1 MIQRR
6 GSSWWT
12 SSKKGKFDLFAL
24 TETKLKGEG
33 GIMGLTDDVQGGFRA
48 GKGCGDCRSD
58 LHPKGDIGVKAPEKN
73 LECLYIGFMGLEKA
87 YDRVNREPL

>member
-1 MIQRR
+1 MVRESVIV
-6 GSSWWT
+6 
-12 SSKKGKFDLFAL
+12 
-24 TETKLKGEG
+24 EE
-33 GIMGLTDDVQGGFRA
+33 V
-48 GKGCGDCRSD
+48 CGDCRSD